1 MPGRDITL
9 HSNGESALD
18 IFESAIKEN
27 SLYLLDEPEN
37 SLSAAHQKEL
47 AGFISDS
54 ARFYGCQFIIS
65 SHSPFVLSIKGA
77 VIYDLDSIPV
87 TVRKWSELESM
98 KEYYELFK
106 DRKDE
111 FKN

>member
-1 MPGRDITL
+1 MPGRDIPL

-18 IFESAIKEN
+18 IFESAIKDN
-27 SLYLLDEPEN
+27 ALYLLDDPEN

-47 AGFISDS
+47 ADFISDS

-65 SHSPFVLSIKGA
+65 SHSPFILSIKGA
-77 VIYDLDSIPV
+77 VVYDLDATPV
-87 TVRKWSELESM
+87 TVRKWSELESI
-98 KEYYELFK
+98 KEYYGLFK
-106 DRKDE
+106 DRENE